1 MKFKYKINETQ
12 VKKNKTLH
20 AIGHEN
26 EKCKPTCRAV

>member
-1 MKFKYKINETQ
+1 MKFKYKTNETQ

-26 EKCKPTCRAV
+26 EKCKTYM